1 MISVYANKTAIEAN
15 PRRIEAMQKY
25 NKLISWGRANPT
37 RFIELVF
44 KIELIDYQKWLVL
57 NTWTAEKAVW
67 VCSRNAG
74 KSFLMAV
81 YMMARAW
88 LFPKF
93 YIYIMSNTSAQS
105 SDTFMKIESVA
116 KHNIASLLG
125 TSDVFFNELVKSNA
139 NSDGFT
145 HGSSSYECS
154 LYNGSTIT
162 SLVGKAQNIVGKRS
176 NLNVYDEAGKIDKD
190 FFALTEP
197 FTTQNTDFKTG
208 GGFDTKVFP
217 LGIQTQNLYASSA
230 EGVDS
235 HLWDMYKD
243 CAKNMLMGIP
253 GFFAADINCDL
264 PLKPYIN
271 GIEVNPLLKQ
281 SEIDAAMR
289 TNERRALREYYNI
302 FDTSGG
308 SDAAVSRSA
317 ILRNTKRYLPVD
329 RHQGGNH
336 KYIICWDPARTNDNS
351 TVLIGEEYEDE
362 NKGTKI
368 RLVNS
373 INLIEVI
380 SPTLKKPLPT
390 PEQVEWV
397 RKIVSLYN
405 GDAPDYKNVEVFLDG
420 GSGGGGK
427 NIPDLLV
434 QDWVDETGRLRR
446 GIIDLNN
453 DISKEQLASKFPNA
467 KPILHIITPNSPR
480 DIRTMMFEAM
490 GEMTSQDLIDFPDT
504 DLREEVKELDDG
516 TKKRLTKEEV
526 RALVEFDLLKE
537 EIMAVQKFKLPN
549 GGVSFHLPSNL
560 EKKMADD
567 RCFTLVL
574 MSWYL
579 SEKRREAFKK
589 KDVPKQ
595 DYQSYLDSIA
605 NSGNGRNPFGQ
616 KTNPFANRTG
626 FRFH

>member
-25 NKLISWGRANPT
+25 NKLIAWGRANPT

-44 KIELIDYQKWLVL
+44 KIELIDYQKWLIL

-74 KSFLMAV
+74 KSFLMGV
-81 YMMARAW
+81 YIMAKAL

-93 YIYIMSNTSAQS
+93 YVYIMSNVGSQAQDS
-105 SDTFMKIESVA
+105 FLKIENIA
-116 KHNIASLLG
+116 KHNIASLIG

-176 NLNVYDEAGKIDKD
+176 NLNIYDEAGKIDKD

-197 FTTQNTDFKTG
+197 FTTQNIDFKTG
-208 GGFDTKVFP
+208 GGYDTKVFP

-243 CAKNMLMGIP
+243 CAKNMLMGVP

-308 SDAAVSRSA
+308 SDAAVSRSS
-317 ILRNTKRYLPVD
+317 ILRNTKRYLPID

-351 TVLIGEEYEDE
+351 TVLIAEEYEDKD
-362 NKGTKI
+362 KGTKLK
-368 RLVNS
+368 LVNS

-390 PEQVEWV
+390 PEQVDWI
-397 RKIVSLYN
+397 RKLIVLYN
-405 GDAPDYKNVEVFLDG
+405 GDAPDYQNVKVYLDG
-420 GSGGGGK
+420 GSGGGK
-427 NIPDLLV
+427 NIPDYLV
-434 QDWVDETGRLRR
+434 QDWVDETGQLRR
-446 GIIDLNN
+446 GIIDKES
-453 DISKEQLASKFPNA
+453 DIGKQLAPKFPHA
-467 KPILHIITPNSPR
+467 KECLQIIIPNSPK
-480 DIRTMMFEAM
+480 DIRNLMFEAM

-516 TKKRLTKEEV
+516 TTKRLTKEEV

-537 EIMAVQKFKLPN
+537 EIMAVQKFKTSEGNIKFALP
-549 GGVSFHLPSNL
+549 PNL
-560 EKKMADD
+560 ARKMPDD

-574 MSWYL
+574 ASWHL

-605 NSGNGRNPFGQ
+605 NSGRGGSPFGQ